1 LILTFLLLP
10 TIAAF
15 ADQAKGTLTINTES
29 PDVWFS
35 VNVMGTSPPMATTL
49 ADAAGEHVATVAVTI
64 GDCPAKVRADKRD
77 IGLTGST
84 WCVHVSNLQAGYAV
98 SGTIASPD
106 TSLSLTVRRKDG
118 PWFPL
123 LWSVVALVAAAII
136 SLLSRYVPG
145 LTSKLR
151 LHLYERD
158 DGIEGLGSWVKT
170 AAAQGLLADDDIVAC
185 AKWARKYGPEQ
196 VTAARGQLREALA
209 EPSLAVPHDSKL
221 WRDCEEESGRSANDV
236 KREDVLTDRGGQRI
250 KAENLLR
257 SLTTA
262 DQAIHEFTSK
272 VDAIIAALKDPDSKQ
287 QATDARD
294 NALKIADGLTEDSV
308 QQFLETLNDVFRT
321 LNDPSRL
328 TTFLVPSLVER
339 NLFSSFAADA
349 IWEPG
354 TNLVVDRLARVAR
367 RTVAPVAVYLPAALL
382 AFVIMAGAVATVF
395 SAQYLANPSFGT
407 LTDYWALI
415 LSAYGSAQATAI
427 AAALLLMSS
436 PKPSY
441 G

>member
-1 LILTFLLLP
+1 LATLILTCLLLP
-10 TIAAF
+10 TIPAF
-15 ADQAKGTLTINTES
+15 ADQAKGALTINTES

-49 ADAAGEHVATVAVTI
+49 ANAAGEHVATVAVTI
-64 GDCPAKVRADKRD
+64 GGCPAKVHANKRD

-84 WCVHVSNLQAGYAV
+84 WCVHVSNLQ
-98 SGTIASPD
+98 GTIASPD
-106 TSLSLTVRRKDG
+106 TSLSLTVKRKAG

-136 SLLSRYVPG
+136 SLLGTYVPS

-151 LHLYERD
+151 RRLYERD
-158 DGIEGLGSWVKT
+158 GGIAGLGSWVKT
-170 AAAQGLLADDDIVAC
+170 VAAQGVLADDDIVAC
-185 AKWARKYGPEQ
+185 AKWARKYGPNQ
-196 VTAARGQLREALA
+196 VMAAREQLKEALVK
-209 EPSLAVPHDSKL
+209 PSLAVPHDSPL
-221 WRDCEEESGRSANDV
+221 WQDCQKESGRTGDDV
-236 KREDVLTDRGGQRI
+236 KREDLLTDRGGRRI
-250 KAENLLR
+250 EAETLLQ

-262 DQAIHEFTSK
+262 DEAIHEFTSK

-287 QATDARD
+287 KATDARN
-294 NALKIADGLTEDSV
+294 NALETAHELTEDGV
-308 QQFLETLNDVFRT
+308 PQFLAKLNDIFRT
-321 LNDPSRL
+321 LNDTSRVATLLAPS
-328 TTFLVPSLVER
+328 FVER
-339 NLFSSFAADA
+339 NLFSSFTADA
-349 IWEPG
+349 IWEPD
-354 TNLVVDRLARVAR
+354 TNLIVDNFAKAAR

-382 AFVIMAGAVATVF
+382 AFIIMAGAVATVF

-427 AAALLLMSS
+427 AAALLLMRS